1 MSYIYIFFQFDGKYG
16 STEHVQHEPGM
27 FGMYVCMVV
36 CLLVILFFSAFL
48 PYATPQETKL
58 VIATFDCKFTQDIP
72 RSYLATYANFT
83 RIRLRI

>member
-1 MSYIYIFFQFDGKYG
+1 MVNTGLLSMY
-16 STEHVQHEPGM
+16 SMNPGCL
-27 FGMYVCMVV
+27 VCMIVWLFV
-36 CLLVILFFSAFL
+36 CLLFYFFSAFL